1 MPDHGKATAIKES
14 ENSENH
20 LRNPRKDRI
29 RPTPAETKNERPS
42 ILRFRPHQFHLC
54 RVIGTSR
61 VVLRIGEYRHLKM
74 LSVGTDLQ
82 DQDGVGGAS
91 VPNGQRAIR
100 HRAVLPRAVAGEGA
114 LAPIVIWRL
123 EITPCFNPG
132 FALLSGDGETR
143 ETLLR
148 SGHHPEAVERV
159 HVCLRKGE
167 EEEEKEEGEE
177 VFHGIG
183 VGKVIMK
190 GNPRY
195 LSTNIMSVII
205 SCFR

>member
-123 EITPCFNPG
+123 EIWDTSSAHTVLILQISP
-132 FALLSGDGETR
+132 DGEHLKVAIFTNFKDD
-143 ETLLR
+143 
-148 SGHHPEAVERV
+148 SGRTNYATEVELVRA
-159 HVCLRKGE
+159 R
-167 EEEEKEEGEE
+167 
-177 VFHGIG
+177 
-183 VGKVIMK
+183 
-190 GNPRY
+190 
-195 LSTNIMSVII
+195 T
-205 SCFR
+205 